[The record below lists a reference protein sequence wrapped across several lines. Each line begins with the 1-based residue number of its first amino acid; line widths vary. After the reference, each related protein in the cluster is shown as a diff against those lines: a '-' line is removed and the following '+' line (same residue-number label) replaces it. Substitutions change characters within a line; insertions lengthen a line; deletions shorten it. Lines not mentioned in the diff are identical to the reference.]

1 MLNHLKNESNKTF
14 TENGAVT
21 HATSLSDCL
30 DLFAT
35 IGAIRR
41 QSDEEIITRF
51 SRAFAENADIAMKI
65 LFFGRDVRGGL
76 GERRVFRVIVNWLA
90 DHEPTALRKNI
101 ALIPEYGR
109 FDDLVSLMGTACE
122 KDALAVIRDQLRRDL
137 ASQENVSL
145 LAKWLPS
152 VNASNAE
159 TIRMGKKIARALG
172 MTDAE
177 YRRTLVKLRA
187 RIRIIENHLR
197 EKDYTFDY
205 SAQPSKAMYKYRAA
219 FIRNDAERY
228 GAFMKQVEKGEKT
241 LHTGTLTPYDIIA
254 PCVGFGKMT
263 DEERKAMDV
272 TWNALEDFTT
282 GENALVVVDGS
293 GSMYGWA
300 NPKPAAVAMSLAI
313 YFAERNTGAFRNHFI
328 TFSENPRL
336 VEIKGRDIA
345 EKVRYCMGYNE
356 VANTNIQRVFGLLL
370 NTAVRKRLPQEEMP
384 SRIYIVSDM
393 EFDHCADD
401 TELTNFEY
409 ARKQFEGRG
418 YKLPEVVFWNVA
430 SRTRQQPV
438 TMNEQGVALV
448 SGCTPRIFS
457 MIASGIMSPY
467 TVMMDVLASD
477 RYAKIAA

>member
-90 DHEPTALRKNI
+90 DHEPSALRKNI

-122 KDALAVIRDQLRRDL
+122 KDALAVIRDQLRKDL

-177 YRRTLVKLRA
+177 YRRMLVKLRA

-241 LHTGTLTPYDIIA
+241 LHTGTLTPYEIIS
-254 PCVGFGKMT
+254 PCVGFGTMT

-328 TFSENPRL
+328 TFSEKPRL

-356 VANTNIQRVFGLLL
+356 VANTNIQGVFGLIL
-370 NTAVRKRLPQEEMP
+370 NAAVQYRVPQEEMP

-401 TELTNFEY
+401 AELTNFEY

-467 TVMMDVLASD
+467 TVMMDVLESE